1 VNRRPAWYSPLTL
14 DLFRYESQGQW
25 YHKSMPHF
33 PFKRRHV
40 DLSETPQNV
49 CRFVFAHVLAGII
62 LAVSWGTVLAV
73 GDGSTTDTIDGN
85 SFPPAALEF
94 FEARVRPILV
104 DQCVKCHGPKKQS
117 SGLRLDSRE
126 AMLNGGDS
134 GPAIVPFKANESLLI
149 QAVGHSHPELKMP
162 PSGKLPWPA
171 VALLRE
177 WVSLGAPWTV
187 GTAKGVPS
195 IMASA
200 SVTGAAAAHWA
211 FQPVRR
217 AVLPTVNDRKWLR
230 TPLDAFVLA
239 RLDAAGLAP
248 SREASKRTLIR
259 RATMDLWGIPPT
271 AEDVDAFESDTAP
284 DAFNRLIDRLLASPR
299 YGERWGRHWLDVA
312 RYADTKGYVFTQD
325 RRYPYA
331 YTYRDYVISALNA
344 DLGYDRFV
352 VEQIAADQLPRGGD
366 KEPLAALGFLTV
378 GRRFLLDQNEIIDD
392 RIDVVTRGLLGLTV
406 TCARCHDH
414 KFDPIP
420 TEDYYS
426 LYGVFASSVEPAELP
441 LLGRAGDPARSADY
455 NRKLAAATRAR
466 DQYLAARRDEFVAD
480 LQTRLSEYLRAAC
493 QLHFDPDN
501 SELDER
507 GLAGKL
513 NTRRLRSLITMWKR
527 YLEATSKVD
536 DPVVGPWNA
545 FAGLPKDQFA
555 AKSSEVQRKLTG
567 PNDAKA
573 PPIHPLVAR
582 SVIGSPP
589 ANMDEVVERYTSLFA
604 QLEARWK
611 EHSAQSATPRALP
624 ESDWESLRQALFGAC
639 GSLQVSTDAMR
650 EFLDQEQAGQLDQLS
665 GAIVDLEST
674 HRGAPARA
682 MVMNDATVPVDPH
695 VFIRGNPGRQ
705 GPAVPRRFL
714 RVLAEP
720 DRRPFQ
726 KGSGRLE
733 MARAIADPQNP
744 LTARVLVNRVWL
756 WHFGKGLV
764 STPSD
769 FGLRSDPPSHP
780 EMLDYLASEFVD
792 SGWSLKTLHRQIMLS
807 STYRQCSEPRPQE
820 LRVDP
825 ENNLLW
831 RFNRQ
836 RLDFESMRD
845 SLLAVVGAIDPAI
858 GGPPASITERPFS
871 TRRTIY
877 GFIDRQNLDGLYRT
891 FDFAVPDATS
901 PRRFQ
906 TTVPQQALFLMN
918 SPFLHEQARQLTTSI
933 GLPPDGAST
942 APGTGSAGDPAE
954 GVRQIYRRVLGRSP
968 EPDELGL
975 AIEFVRRKSDTT
987 PTEQRAWARSHDPKA
1002 DQPLSPWEQLSQ
1014 VLLLTNEFMFVD

>member
-1 VNRRPAWYSPLTL
+1 MTWGAS
-14 DLFRYESQGQW
+14 
-25 YHKSMPHF
+25 
-33 PFKRRHV
+33 
-40 DLSETPQNV
+40 
-49 CRFVFAHVLAGII
+49 LAADDGGP
-62 LAVSWGTVLAV
+62 VTVAV
-73 GDGSTTDTIDGN
+73 GGN
-85 SFPPAALEF
+85 SFPSAAVEF

-126 AMLNGGDS
+126 AMLKGGDS
-134 GPAIVPFKANESLLI
+134 GPAVVPSKADESLLI
-149 QAVGHSHPELKMP
+149 QAVSHTHAELKMP
-162 PSGKLPWPA
+162 PSAKLPEPA
-171 VALLRE
+171 VAILRQ
-177 WVSLGAPWTV
+177 WVSLGAPWPV
-187 GTAKGVPS
+187 GAGTGLPKVGASPS
-195 IMASA
+195 RPAD
-200 SVTGAAAAHWA
+200 AAAHWA

-217 AVLPTVNDRKWLR
+217 AVPPMVNDREWR
-230 TPLDAFVLA
+230 QTPLDAFVLA
-239 RLDAAGLAP
+239 RLEAAGLAP
-248 SREASKRTLIR
+248 SREADKRTLIR

-271 AEDVDAFESDTAP
+271 AEEVDAFESDRAP
-284 DAFNRLIDRLLASPR
+284 DAFGRLVDRLLASPR
-299 YGERWGRHWLDVA
+299 YGERWARHWLDVA

-331 YTYRDYVISALNA
+331 YTYRDYVISAHNG
-344 DLGYDRFV
+344 DVGYDRFLI
-352 VEQIAADQLPRGGD
+352 EQIAADQLPRGD
-366 KEPLAALGFLTV
+366 DNRPLAALGFLTV

-441 LLGRAGDPARSADY
+441 LLGRPGDPALSADY
-455 NRKLAAATRAR
+455 HRKLAAATQAR

-480 LQTRLSEYLRAAC
+480 LQTRLSEYLKAAR
-493 QLHFDPDN
+493 LLRFDPEN

-545 FAGLPKDQFA
+545 FAGLPQDQFA

-573 PPIHPLVAR
+573 PQIHPLVAK
-582 SVIGSPP
+582 SVVGSPP
-589 ANMDEVVERYTSLFA
+589 ANMDEVVERYTALFA
-604 QLEARWK
+604 ELEARWK
-611 EHSAQSATPRALP
+611 EQSTKSPPPPALP

-639 GSLQVSTDAMR
+639 GSLRVSADAMR
-650 EFLDQEQAGQLDQLS
+650 EFLDQEQAGQLDQLN

-682 MVMNDATVPVDPH
+682 MVMNDATSPVDPH

-705 GPAVPRRFL
+705 GAAVPRRFL

-733 MARAIADPQNP
+733 MARAIADPKNP
-744 LTARVLVNRVWL
+744 LTARVLVNRAWL

-780 EMLDYLASEFVD
+780 ELLDYLASEFIA

-807 STYRQCSEPRPQE
+807 NTYRQRSEPLAQG
-820 LRVDP
+820 LTADP
-825 ENNLLW
+825 ENRLLW

-845 SLLAVVGAIDPAI
+845 SLLAVSGVLDPAV
-858 GGPPASITERPFS
+858 GGPPASISETPFS
-871 TRRTIY
+871 RRRTIY
-877 GFIDRQNLDGLYRT
+877 GYIDRQNLDGLYRT

-901 PRRFQ
+901 PRRFV

-918 SPFLHEQARQLTTSI
+918 SPFLHEQARQLTSSI
-933 GLPPDGAST
+933 GLATEEASA
-942 APGTGSAGDPAE
+942 APGSGSAGDPAD
-954 GVRQIYRRVLGRSP
+954 GVRQLYRRVLGRSP

-975 AIEFVRRKSDTT
+975 AIEFVRRQAAVS
-987 PTEQRAWARSHDPKA
+987 PTERGAWGRSPDTKA

>member
-1 VNRRPAWYSPLTL
+1 
-14 DLFRYESQGQW
+14 
-25 YHKSMPHF
+25 MPHF

-40 DLSETPQNV
+40 ERIESPQV
-49 CRFVFAHVLAGII
+49 VTRLAFAHGLAGIV
-62 LAVSWGTVLAV
+62 LAVSWGTGLAAA
-73 GDGSTTDTIDGN
+73 DGARTATIGGN
-85 SFPPAALEF
+85 SFPPAAVEF
-94 FEARVRPILV
+94 FESRVRPILV
-104 DQCVKCHGPKKQS
+104 DQCLKCHGPKKQS

-126 AMLNGGDS
+126 AMLRGGDS
-134 GPAIVPFKANESLLI
+134 GPAVVPSRPDESLLI
-149 QAVGHSHPELKMP
+149 QAVGHTHAELKMP
-162 PSGKLPWPA
+162 PSGKLPEPA
-171 VALLRE
+171 LAILRQ

-187 GTAKGVPS
+187 GTAKGFPNVT
-195 IMASA
+195 ASA
-200 SVTGAAAAHWA
+200 SSTAVAAAHWA

-217 AVLPTVNDRKWLR
+217 AAPPTVSDREWLR
-230 TPLDAFVLA
+230 TPLDAFVVA
-239 RLDAAGLAP
+239 RLEAAGLAP
-248 SREASKRTLIR
+248 SHEANKRTLIR

-271 AEDVDAFESDTAP
+271 AEEVDAFESDRAP
-284 DAFNRLIDRLLASPR
+284 DAFDRLIDRLLASPR

-331 YTYRDYVISALNA
+331 YTYRDYVISAFNS
-344 DLGYDRFV
+344 DLGYDRFLI
-352 VEQIAADQLPRGGD
+352 EQIAADQLPRGDD

-441 LLGRAGDPARSADY
+441 LLGRPGDPARSADY
-455 NRKLAAATRAR
+455 HRKLAAATQAR

-480 LQTRLSEYLRAAC
+480 LQTRLSEYLRAAG
-493 QLHFDPDN
+493 QLRFDPDN

-536 DPVVGPWNA
+536 DPVFGPWNA

-567 PNDAKA
+567 PKDAKA
-573 PPIHPLVAR
+573 QPIHPLVAR

-589 ANMDEVVERYTSLFA
+589 ANMDEVVERYTTLFA

-611 EHSAQSATPRALP
+611 EHSAQSPAPRALP

-674 HRGAPARA
+674 HQGAPARA
-682 MVMNDATVPVDPH
+682 MVINDAPAPVEPH
-695 VFIRGNPGRQ
+695 VFIRGNPGRP

-714 RVLAEP
+714 RLLAEP

-733 MARAIADPQNP
+733 MARAIADPKNP

-764 STPSD
+764 STASD

-780 EMLDYLASEFVD
+780 EMLDYLASEFIA
-792 SGWSLKTLHRQIMLS
+792 SGWSLKALHRQIMLS
-807 STYRQCSEPRPQE
+807 SAYRQCSEPRPE
-820 LRVDP
+820 GLRLDP
-825 ENNLLW
+825 ENQLLW

-845 SLLAVVGAIDPAI
+845 SLLAVSGVLDPAV

-891 FDFAVPDATS
+891 FDFAVPDTTS
-901 PRRFQ
+901 PRRFL

-918 SPFLHEQARQLTTSI
+918 SPFLHEQARQLIASI
-933 GLPPDGAST
+933 GLPPDAASA

-975 AIEFVRRKSDTT
+975 AIEFVRRQNDSA
-987 PTEQRAWARSHDPKA
+987 PTEQGAWGRSRDTKA